1 MRTEH
6 GVLALALAGLAFA
19 TLNGDTTTPGGQAAG
34 ISLGLDVTTD
44 GNTASALG
52 TIDTYPRVKRRRF
65 VRHRFVRHRRHR
77 LPRVSAPFGLRWIVA
92 HYDRSL
98 SRPLRNSRG
107 RGKRIS

>member
-65 VRHRFVRHRRHR
+65 VRHRFCSSPTSPTSESERSIW
-77 LPRVSAPFGLRWIVA
+77 PSM
-92 HYDRSL
+92 DRCSL
-98 SRPLRNSRG
+98 
-107 RGKRIS
+107 